1 MSVGERSEV
10 RIALA
15 IPILLAN
22 SRTPHESEAAV
33 TENVSTCGVRASTSK
48 RWQPGETLQV
58 SRSLSKFHLPARVA
72 YCQQL
77 SRDSFCV
84 GLSFTSPY
92 AGWWDGSQEAC

>member
-1 MSVGERSEV
+1 MSVGERAEV

-15 IPILLAN
+15 IPIFLEN
-22 SRTPHESEAAV
+22 SGTPNDPEAAV
-33 TENVSTCGVRASTSK
+33 TENVSPCGVRASTRK
-48 RWQPGETLQV
+48 HWQPGETLRI
-58 SRSLSKFHLPARVA
+58 SRSLGKFHLPARVA

-77 SRDSFCV
+77 SRDRFCV

>member
-15 IPILLAN
+15 IPIFLAN
-22 SRTPHESEAAV
+22 SRVPQEAEAAV
-33 TENVSTCGVRASTSK
+33 TENVSACGVRASTSK
-48 RWQPGETLQV
+48 RWQPGETLQI

-72 YCQQL
+72 YCHQL
-77 SRDSFCV
+77 SKDRFCV

-92 AGWWDGSQEAC
+92 AGWWDGAQEGC